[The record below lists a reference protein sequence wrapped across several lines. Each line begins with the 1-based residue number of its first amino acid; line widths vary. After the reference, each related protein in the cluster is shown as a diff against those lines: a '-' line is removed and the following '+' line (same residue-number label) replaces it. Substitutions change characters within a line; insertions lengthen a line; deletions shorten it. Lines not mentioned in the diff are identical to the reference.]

1 MGRFTPTLAPPGR
14 LARLGVVLDTRN
26 APGRMREVA
35 KMCDRAGIDALW
47 VADDPTA
54 AGERPR
60 LEAWTAL
67 VLAGLDTSRARLGA
81 MLNPPLRPPATLA
94 AMARTLD
101 LALGG
106 RLEIGVR
113 SAGEGV
119 EEYAR
124 TFREILVDGPPLSV
138 EITAPPEIGVA
149 ARVADDVV
157 IPATALQDVR
167 ALCEQIRAGC
177 EAAGRDPAGLGIA
190 LEVPVSIGRTSAEA
204 HARASDE
211 PRFREIGH
219 PATFGIFGTL
229 EQCQAR
235 AIELAHL
242 GVTDLRCILPNTPDV
257 HDAIAQLTAIVVGT
271 IGVLAPHSPRSKA
284 PDPPPGWGGRHG

>member
-1 MGRFTPTLAPPGR
+1 
-14 LARLGVVLDTRN
+14 
-26 APGRMREVA
+26 MREVA

-47 VADDPTA
+47 VADDPTP
-54 AGERPR
+54 AGGRPR

-106 RLEIGVR
+106 RLEIGLR
-113 SAGEGV
+113 SAGKGV

-124 TFREILVDGPPLSV
+124 TLSEILVDGPPLSV
-138 EITAPPEIGVA
+138 EITDPPEIGVA
-149 ARVADDVV
+149 VRVADDVV
-157 IPATALQDVR
+157 VPATALQDVR

-177 EAAGRDPAGLGIA
+177 EAAGRDPAALGIA
-190 LEVPVSIGRTSAEA
+190 VEVPVSIGRTSAEA

-271 IGVLAPHSPRSKA
+271 IGVLAPDSRRSKG
-284 PDPPPGWGGRHG
+284 PDPPPGWGGRRG

>member
-1 MGRFTPTLAPPGR
+1 
-14 LARLGVVLDTRN
+14 
-26 APGRMREVA
+26 
-35 KMCDRAGIDALW
+35 MCDRAGIDALW
-47 VADDPTA
+47 VADDPTP
-54 AGERPR
+54 AGGHPR

-106 RLEIGVR
+106 RLEIGV
-113 SAGEGV
+113 AV
-119 EEYAR
+119 
-124 TFREILVDGPPLSV
+124 
-138 EITAPPEIGVA
+138 
-149 ARVADDVV
+149 RVADDVV

-190 LEVPVSIGRTSAEA
+190 VEVPVSIGRTSAEA
-204 HARASDE
+204 HARVSDE

>member
-1 MGRFTPTLAPPGR
+1 MGR

-47 VADDPTA
+47 VADDPTP

-124 TFREILVDGPPLSV
+124 TLREILVDGPPLSV
-138 EITAPPEIGVA
+138 EITAPPEIGLA
-149 ARVADDVV
+149 ARVAEDGCT
-157 IPATALQDVR
+157 PGTAPQDVR
-167 ALCEQIRAGC
+167 GRGERIRAGR
-177 EAAGRDPAGLGIA
+177 EARGR
-190 LEVPVSIGRTSAEA
+190 
-204 HARASDE
+204 
-211 PRFREIGH
+211 
-219 PATFGIFGTL
+219 
-229 EQCQAR
+229 
-235 AIELAHL
+235 
-242 GVTDLRCILPNTPDV
+242 
-257 HDAIAQLTAIVVGT
+257 
-271 IGVLAPHSPRSKA
+271 
-284 PDPPPGWGGRHG
+284 